1 MSPLSFVNSQIRVI
15 FALIMINIESHIEN
29 LLLSHDCVIVPGI
42 GGFVTRYEGSY
53 IEGQDIYPPFRSIS
67 FNSQLKENDG
77 LLAQSYMTAYDT
89 SYPKA
94 QSLVEENV
102 KEIRNQ
108 LHENGFYDFKNIGKL
123 QLAQNQSL
131 IFTPTNDLGIF
142 SKDHYGLS
150 NCNID
155 LEAFANM
162 ANFVENSQVDNA
174 PNSNTSKPFE
184 ISRSSKQK
192 IFNTDADNSHYVI
205 RISKNYVRNTVAVVA
220 AAILYFIFTIA
231 PSANPIEPSVQE
243 AAFISTNATPTVC
256 HKPVP
261 TPKSQ
266 PAKPVATVQDSALKQ
281 PDTQTTTKITD
292 QETKSRQEALTGE
305 NMQKDQQT
313 TPVAKT
319 TQKVQASPKETYTI
333 VIASAISQQGGETLV
348 ESLKKEKLTEAKFI
362 RDGKMNR
369 VVYSSFSSQKEAFDA
384 LNKLRTTNE
393 NFSSA
398 WVLKR

>member
-1 MSPLSFVNSQIRVI
+1 MSPLSFVNSQIRVT
-15 FALIMINIESHIEN
+15 FALIMISIESHIEN

-53 IEGQDIYPPFRSIS
+53 LDGQDIYPPFRSIS

-162 ANFVENSQVDNA
+162 ANFVENCQADHDQ
-174 PNSNTSKPFE
+174 NSNPSKPFE
-184 ISRSSKQK
+184 ISRSSRQK
-192 IFNTDADNSHYVI
+192 VFNTDADNSHYVI

-256 HKPVP
+256 HKPVA

-266 PAKPVATVQDSALKQ
+266 PAKPVATVQDSTLKQ

-292 QETKSRQEALTGE
+292 TETKSRQESLTGE
-305 NMQKDQQT
+305 NLQKNQQAT
-313 TPVAKT
+313 SDAKA
-319 TQKVQASPKETYTI
+319 TQNVQTSQKETYTI